1 MKNKIQR
8 FSKGDF
14 SVEQPEVVFEETNL
28 VMIIGEG
35 EVYRGS
41 FLIKSNNDRKIRGIL
56 YPSSFRI
63 HFKDQG
69 FDGVT
74 SRIEFTYDGKGL
86 KPGHVERGKITV
98 VCSGGEYELAF
109 TAIIEKPQLMVKYRV
124 QMISGS
130 LRSRISQKQEDCSAP
145 ENFTRLSN
153 MRMSGRF
160 ISMIICENGR
170 SANRQWKS
178 SLLVLSRRNVFS

>member
-98 VCSGGEYELAF
+98 VCSVELIRQNIGKVPYADYVYIMCYLNF
-109 TAIIEKPQLMVKYRV
+109 RV
-124 QMISGS
+124 T
-130 LRSRISQKQEDCSAP
+130 EFFVTY
-145 ENFTRLSN
+145 N
-153 MRMSGRF
+153 
-160 ISMIICENGR
+160 
-170 SANRQWKS
+170 
-178 SLLVLSRRNVFS
+178 

>member
-74 SRIEFTYDGKGL
+74 SRIEFTYDG
-86 KPGHVERGKITV
+86 
-98 VCSGGEYELAF
+98 
-109 TAIIEKPQLMVKYRV
+109 
-124 QMISGS
+124 
-130 LRSRISQKQEDCSAP
+130 RSPRSAP
-145 ENFTRLSN
+145 
-153 MRMSGRF
+153 G
-160 ISMIICENGR
+160 
-170 SANRQWKS
+170 
-178 SLLVLSRRNVFS
+178 